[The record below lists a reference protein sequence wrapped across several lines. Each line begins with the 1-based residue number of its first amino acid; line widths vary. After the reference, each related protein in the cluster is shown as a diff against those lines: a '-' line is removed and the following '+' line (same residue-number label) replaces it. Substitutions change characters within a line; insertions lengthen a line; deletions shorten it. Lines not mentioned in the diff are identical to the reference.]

1 MYWLQNIGPA
11 LLASL
16 WQSAIAY
23 ILLFAVR
30 RSVHTTPN
38 KTYILGISL
47 QYILVGIFLYNVFGS
62 SYAESN
68 IASFYHIN
76 LLNKLILNNY
86 ISNTYISLLILNTA
100 YFGINTLRS
109 QRENV
114 SKNNI
119 VPDTLYQS
127 IDYWKNKIGIQRS
140 LKVVVQESVLT
151 PFTKGFLKP
160 TIVLPLSFI
169 NGLGTQQMEAILLH
183 ELWHIK
189 RLDYLFLLI
198 QICLEKIMYFNPFF
212 LLIGKAIHEDR
223 ELSCDIN
230 TINSNNLKSINYI
243 ESLLFFSKENI
254 TNNTPNTKLA
264 ITGKHNSEL
273 VNRAAY
279 LLEGRKNRTFQP
291 SLSMNLMAIVAL
303 VLSLT
308 NTGKSIPDLNHTSA
322 LSMVAYIN
330 KTLPLSF
337 EKTSSPLSLSETKN
351 VEKINAKETNNQV
364 IRKDTDKK
372 NSIKKKTKH
381 NLDTSIGTVSD
392 NVIASAH
399 HQDNNG
405 NSFVKMA
412 SHIQNADNG
421 DNKISFKPIE
431 INRQK
436 AIFVWEAKG
445 ETTLEQAFNTTISNI
460 SNRFNIESSSFQYT
474 AFSDSNQTIETS
486 TTQLLS
492 DNYRFV
498 LVKGN
503 TKILLAIIQ
512 RAHSDTQ
519 F

>member
-1 MYWLQNIGPA
+1 
-11 LLASL
+11 
-16 WQSAIAY
+16 
-23 ILLFAVR
+23 
-30 RSVHTTPN
+30 
-38 KTYILGISL
+38 
-47 QYILVGIFLYNVFGS
+47 
-62 SYAESN
+62 
-68 IASFYHIN
+68 
-76 LLNKLILNNY
+76 
-86 ISNTYISLLILNTA
+86 
-100 YFGINTLRS
+100 
-109 QRENV
+109 
-114 SKNNI
+114 
-119 VPDTLYQS
+119 
-127 IDYWKNKIGIQRS
+127 
-140 LKVVVQESVLT
+140 
-151 PFTKGFLKP
+151 
-160 TIVLPLSFI
+160 
-169 NGLGTQQMEAILLH
+169 
-183 ELWHIK
+183 
-189 RLDYLFLLI
+189 
-198 QICLEKIMYFNPFF
+198 
-212 LLIGKAIHEDR
+212 
-223 ELSCDIN
+223 
-230 TINSNNLKSINYI
+230 
-243 ESLLFFSKENI
+243 
-254 TNNTPNTKLA
+254 
-264 ITGKHNSEL
+264 
-273 VNRAAY
+273 
-279 LLEGRKNRTFQP
+279 
-291 SLSMNLMAIVAL
+291 MAIVAL

>member
-243 ESLLFFSKENI
+243 ESLLFFS
-254 TNNTPNTKLA
+254 
-264 ITGKHNSEL
+264 
-273 VNRAAY
+273 
-279 LLEGRKNRTFQP
+279 
-291 SLSMNLMAIVAL
+291 
-303 VLSLT
+303 
-308 NTGKSIPDLNHTSA
+308 
-322 LSMVAYIN
+322 
-330 KTLPLSF
+330 
-337 EKTSSPLSLSETKN
+337 
-351 VEKINAKETNNQV
+351 
-364 IRKDTDKK
+364 
-372 NSIKKKTKH
+372 
-381 NLDTSIGTVSD
+381 
-392 NVIASAH
+392 
-399 HQDNNG
+399 
-405 NSFVKMA
+405 
-412 SHIQNADNG
+412 
-421 DNKISFKPIE
+421 
-431 INRQK
+431 
-436 AIFVWEAKG
+436 
-445 ETTLEQAFNTTISNI
+445 
-460 SNRFNIESSSFQYT
+460 
-474 AFSDSNQTIETS
+474 
-486 TTQLLS
+486 
-492 DNYRFV
+492 
-498 LVKGN
+498 
-503 TKILLAIIQ
+503 
-512 RAHSDTQ
+512 
-519 F
+519 